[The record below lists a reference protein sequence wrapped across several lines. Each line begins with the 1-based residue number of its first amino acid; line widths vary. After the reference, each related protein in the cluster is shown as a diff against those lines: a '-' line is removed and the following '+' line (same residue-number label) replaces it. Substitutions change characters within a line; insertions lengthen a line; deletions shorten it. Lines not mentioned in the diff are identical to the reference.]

1 MKQSSQKPLR
11 LATVA
16 VLVSAMLVAGCAN
29 TVRGVGKD
37 IRATANAVEDSL
49 D

>member
-1 MKQSSQKPLR
+1 MKLSKLAPL
-11 LATVA
+11 A
-16 VLVSAMLVAGCAN
+16 VLLCALAVTACAN

-37 IRATANAVEDSL
+37 VNSTVDAVEDSV

>member
-1 MKQSSQKPLR
+1 MKLSR
-11 LATVA
+11 LTLASILACALFATA
-16 VLVSAMLVAGCAN
+16 CAN

-37 IRATANAVEDSL
+37 VNATADAVEDSI

>member
-1 MKQSSQKPLR
+1 MKLSKLAPL
-11 LATVA
+11 A
-16 VLVSAMLVAGCAN
+16 VLLCALAVTACAN

-37 IRATANAVEDSL
+37 VNATVDAVEDSV